1 MNIILSG
8 FMGCGKTTIGK
19 IIARRLSLD
28 FIDTDKLIEE
38 REGRRIREIFDTD
51 GEGYFRYKEHE
62 ICAELSHEDNKII
75 ATGGGALTF
84 DRNKEALS
92 KSGKVIFID
101 VDLNT
106 ILRRIGNDSQRPL
119 LNDETKALFDKR
131 NPIYKKNC
139 DFTITVRGDVSAKE
153 IADSIIKYYIKGKKA
168 K

>member
-19 IIARRLSLD
+19 IIARKLDLD

-51 GEGYFRYKEHE
+51 GEGYFRDKEHE
-62 ICAELSHEDNKII
+62 ICAELSREDNKVI

-84 DRNKEALS
+84 NRNKEVLS
-92 KSGKVIFID
+92 KNGRIIFID
-101 VDLNT
+101 VDLDT
-106 ILRRIGNDSQRPL
+106 IIKRIGNDSRRPL
-119 LNDETKALFDKR
+119 LNSETRALFDKR

-139 DFTITVRGDVSAKE
+139 DFTITVRGDVSARE
-153 IADSIIKYYIKGKKA
+153 IADNIIKYYIKGEKR
-168 K
+168 

>member
-19 IIARRLSLD
+19 IIAQKLNLD

-51 GEGYFRYKEHE
+51 GEGYFRDKEHE
-62 ICAELSHEDNKII
+62 ICAELSREDNKVI

-84 DRNKEALS
+84 DRNKEVLS
-92 KSGKVIFID
+92 KSGRIIFID
-101 VDLNT
+101 VDLDT
-106 ILRRIGNDSQRPL
+106 IIKRIGNDSRRPL
-119 LNDETKALFDKR
+119 LNSETRALFDRR

-139 DFTITVRGDVSAKE
+139 DFTITVRGDVSARE
-153 IADSIIKYYIKGKKA
+153 IADNIIEYYIKGEKR
-168 K
+168 

>member
-19 IIARRLSLD
+19 IIAQKLNLD

-51 GEGYFRYKEHE
+51 GEGYFRDKEHE
-62 ICAELSHEDNKII
+62 ICAELSREDNKVI

-84 DRNKEALS
+84 DRNKEVLS
-92 KSGKVIFID
+92 KSGRIIFID
-101 VDLNT
+101 VDLDT
-106 ILRRIGNDSQRPL
+106 IIKRIGNDSRRPL
-119 LNDETKALFDKR
+119 LNSETRALFDRR

-139 DFTITVRGDVSAKE
+139 DFTITVRGDVSARE
-153 IADSIIKYYIKGKKA
+153 IADNIIKYYIKGEKR
-168 K
+168 

>member
-19 IIARRLSLD
+19 IIARRLNLD
-28 FIDTDKLIEE
+28 FIDTDKVIEE
-38 REGRRIREIFDTD
+38 REGRKIREIFDTE
-51 GEGYFRYKEHE
+51 GEAYFRDKEHE

-84 DRNKEALS
+84 DRNKEVLS
-92 KSGKVIFID
+92 KNGKVIFID
-101 VDLNT
+101 VDLET
-106 ILRRIGNDSQRPL
+106 ILKRIGNDSRRPL

-131 NPIYKKNC
+131 NPIYNKNC
-139 DFTITVRGDVSAKE
+139 DFTITVCGDVSARE

>member
-19 IIARRLSLD
+19 IIAQKLNLD

-51 GEGYFRYKEHE
+51 GEGYFRDKEHE
-62 ICAELSHEDNKII
+62 ICAELSREDNKVI

-84 DRNKEALS
+84 DRNKEVLS
-92 KSGKVIFID
+92 KNGRVIFID
-101 VDLNT
+101 VDLDT
-106 ILRRIGNDSQRPL
+106 IIKRIGNDSRRPL
-119 LNDETKALFDKR
+119 LNSETRALFDRR

-139 DFTITVRGDVSAKE
+139 DFTITVRGDVSARE
-153 IADSIIKYYIKGKKA
+153 IADNIIKYYIKGEKR
-168 K
+168 

>member
-19 IIARRLSLD
+19 IIAQKLNLD

-51 GEGYFRYKEHE
+51 GEGYFRDKEHE
-62 ICAELSHEDNKII
+62 ICAELSREDNKVI

-84 DRNKEALS
+84 DRNKEVLS
-92 KSGKVIFID
+92 KNGRVIFID
-101 VDLNT
+101 VDLYT
-106 ILRRIGNDSQRPL
+106 IIKRIGNDSRRPL
-119 LNDETKALFDKR
+119 LNSETRALFDRR

-139 DFTITVRGDVSAKE
+139 DFIITVRGDVSARE
-153 IADSIIKYYIKGKKA
+153 IADNIIEYYIKGEKR
-168 K
+168 

>member
-19 IIARRLSLD
+19 IIAQKLNLD

-51 GEGYFRYKEHE
+51 GEGYFRDKEHE
-62 ICAELSHEDNKII
+62 ICAELSREDNKVI

-84 DRNKEALS
+84 NRNKEVLS
-92 KSGKVIFID
+92 KNGRIIFID
-101 VDLNT
+101 VDLDT
-106 ILRRIGNDSQRPL
+106 IIKRIGNDSRRPL
-119 LNDETKALFDKR
+119 LNSETRALFDRR

-139 DFTITVRGDVSAKE
+139 DFTITVRGDVSARE
-153 IADSIIKYYIKGKKA
+153 IADNIIKYYIKGEKR
-168 K
+168 

>member
-19 IIARRLSLD
+19 IIAQKLNLD

-51 GEGYFRYKEHE
+51 GEGYFRDKEHE
-62 ICAELSHEDNKII
+62 ICAELSREDNKVI

-84 DRNKEALS
+84 DRNKEVLS
-92 KSGKVIFID
+92 KNGRVIFID
-101 VDLNT
+101 VDLYT
-106 ILRRIGNDSQRPL
+106 IIKRIGNDSRRPL
-119 LNDETKALFDKR
+119 LNSETRALFDRR

-139 DFTITVRGDVSAKE
+139 DFTITVRGDVSARE
-153 IADSIIKYYIKGKKA
+153 IADNIIEYYIKGEKR
-168 K
+168 

>member
-19 IIARRLSLD
+19 IIARKLNLD

-38 REGRRIREIFDTD
+38 KEGRRIREIFDTD
-51 GEGYFRYKEHE
+51 GEGYFRNKEHE
-62 ICAELSHEDNKII
+62 ICAELSNEDNKVI

-84 DRNKEALS
+84 DRNKDVLA
-92 KSGKVIFID
+92 KSGRIIFID
-101 VDLNT
+101 VDLDT
-106 ILRRIGNDSQRPL
+106 IIKRIGNDSRRPL
-119 LNDETKALFDKR
+119 LNNETRALFDRR

-139 DFTITVRGDVSAKE
+139 DFIITVCGDVSARE
-153 IADSIIKYYIKGKKA
+153 IADNIIKYYIKGEKA

>member
-19 IIARRLSLD
+19 IIAQKLNLD

-51 GEGYFRYKEHE
+51 GEGYFRDKEHE
-62 ICAELSHEDNKII
+62 ICAELSREDNKVI

-84 DRNKEALS
+84 DRNKEVLS
-92 KSGKVIFID
+92 KNGRVIFID
-101 VDLNT
+101 VDLDT
-106 ILRRIGNDSQRPL
+106 IIKRIGNDSRRPL
-119 LNDETKALFDKR
+119 LNSETRALFDRR

-139 DFTITVRGDVSAKE
+139 DFTITVRGDISAQE
-153 IADSIIKYYIKGKKA
+153 IANNIIKYYIKGEKR
-168 K
+168 

>member
-19 IIARRLSLD
+19 IIAQKLNLD

-51 GEGYFRYKEHE
+51 GEGYFRDKEHE
-62 ICAELSHEDNKII
+62 ICAELSREDNKVI

-84 DRNKEALS
+84 DRNKEVLS
-92 KSGKVIFID
+92 KNGRVIFID
-101 VDLNT
+101 VDLDT
-106 ILRRIGNDSQRPL
+106 IIKRIGNDSRRPL
-119 LNDETKALFDKR
+119 LNSETRALFDRR

-139 DFTITVRGDVSAKE
+139 DFTITVRGDVSARE
-153 IADSIIKYYIKGKKA
+153 IADNIIEYYIKGEKR
-168 K
+168 